1 MANNRAQIN
10 SQLFNQL
17 AGIYQQMGQG
27 VPARPGWASG
37 GKGAYTN
44 WLQAEIGVAQ
54 GKLAQYQ
61 ANQQAQQ
68 MQQMM
73 QQQVAAQQSMMQAQ
87 QKSIA
92 AMQSASGVN
101 TTNLKSTLKSDG
113 AVRGARS
120 VTQRRA
126 QKEGVRAAN
135 VLQASQYISPT
146 GGGLTSRP
154 YGSSINLA

>member
-37 GKGAYTN
+37 GGGAYTN
-44 WLQAEIGVAQ
+44 WLQSEINNAQ
-54 GKLAQYQ
+54 TKLAQYQ

-92 AMQSASGVN
+92 AMQSSELP
-101 TTNLKSTLKSDG
+101 TDRTLKPSSFRISLTRSLMSSSSSTTKISDNFLLP
-113 AVRGARS
+113 
-120 VTQRRA
+120 
-126 QKEGVRAAN
+126 KK
-135 VLQASQYISPT
+135 Y
-146 GGGLTSRP
+146 
-154 YGSSINLA
+154 